1 MMRTTKRGIYTN
13 LAVIAMFVLV
23 TALCTSYFFKSK
35 LLMISGDGY
44 FHFSQAEEIYQ
55 NLRHGVPFT
64 FIATH
69 TFNSTGVGNFLF
81 YPTVFLYP
89 WAVLRFFFSA
99 ITAYN
104 LWYAGLLLG
113 TFIIAYYCM
122 LDYSRSSSRGVFF
135 ALLYGLAPYHLYTG
149 NYNFVLGEYIMYTFL
164 PIAFLGFYHVFKGD
178 YRKWP
183 LLAIGIT
190 LILYSHL
197 LSAYMTVGIFIV
209 ILVGGLF
216 SSWKWYGK
224 ERIIALIKS
233 IILTISLSIWFFVP
247 FLTDFIKGGVVPPEK
262 KLIFYPSLSQSIISS
277 LTTGGVV
284 WGRTIGLLGVVTIVI
299 GWYFVRP
306 SIKERIVYSLEI
318 LTFIASTAVIPYTK
332 IELIKPLFEVLGL
345 IQLPCRFLNF
355 ASLFLAITGSLIITR
370 LIREAKFTR
379 SKVGISLGTIILI
392 LGYFTSI
399 NVVSLNTRA
408 HRSNFLKPCTT
419 VSVDWSKNA
428 NVVVNNRNYNNIF
441 TYPPQFGSTDYY
453 LRAACNT
460 HSSYLY
466 KDNISPGYITDKMI
480 SIEQH
485 NIFVN
490 GHKKIINP
498 IIGPNKLTYH
508 VDLKRSATVDLP
520 VIAYHNTL
528 AYDNGRRISKRISNR
543 GTINVRLRK
552 GSHSIT
558 AQYTP
563 NKLYFVAVFIAAFT
577 WVALLVTLITRH
589 FGMI

>member
-1 MMRTTKRGIYTN
+1 M
-13 LAVIAMFVLV
+13 
-23 TALCTSYFFKSK
+23 
-35 LLMISGDGY
+35 
-44 FHFSQAEEIYQ
+44 
-55 NLRHGVPFT
+55 
-64 FIATH
+64 
-69 TFNSTGVGNFLF
+69 
-81 YPTVFLYP
+81 
-89 WAVLRFFFSA
+89 
-99 ITAYN
+99 
-104 LWYAGLLLG
+104 
-113 TFIIAYYCM
+113 
-122 LDYSRSSSRGVFF
+122 
-135 ALLYGLAPYHLYTG
+135 
-149 NYNFVLGEYIMYTFL
+149 
-164 PIAFLGFYHVFKGD
+164 
-178 YRKWP
+178 
-183 LLAIGIT
+183 
-190 LILYSHL
+190 
-197 LSAYMTVGIFIV
+197 
-209 ILVGGLF
+209 
-216 SSWKWYGK
+216 
-224 ERIIALIKS
+224 
-233 IILTISLSIWFFVP
+233 
-247 FLTDFIKGGVVPPEK
+247 
-262 KLIFYPSLSQSIISS
+262 
-277 LTTGGVV
+277 
-284 WGRTIGLLGVVTIVI
+284 
-299 GWYFVRP
+299 
-306 SIKERIVYSLEI
+306 
-318 LTFIASTAVIPYTK
+318 TFIASTAVIPYTK

-345 IQLPCRFLNF
+345 VQLPCRFLNF

-453 LRAACNT
+453 LKSACNA

-498 IIGPNKLTYH
+498 IIGPNKLTYR
-508 VDLKRSATVDLP
+508 VNLKRTATVDFP

-528 AYDNGRRISKRISNR
+528 AYDNDRQINKQISNR
-543 GTINVRLRK
+543 GTVSVRLRK
-552 GSHSIT
+552 GKHLIT
-558 AQYTP
+558 AQYVP
-563 NKLYFVAVFIAAFT
+563 SRLYFVAVFIAAFT